1 MATRERF
8 VDEPATKNIVGMTF
22 ITVLLVIFAMLS
34 TILLVW
40 SYQKELH
47 LFITIFSVIV
57 LAYCIMMLIFVIVTR
72 KNLSDSQ
79 FRIYLSGTVFML
91 FLAISMVIIFTIATV
106 NIFKKTTEV
115 PAMATTPVVPRPLER
130 YTQQPLTQGYSE
142 L

>member
-1 MATRERF
+1 MAMRERF
-8 VDEPATKNIVGMTF
+8 VDEPATKNIIGITF

-57 LAYCIMMLIFVIVTR
+57 LAYCIMMLIFVIITR

-91 FLAISMVIIFTIATV
+91 FLVISMVIIFTIATV
-106 NIFKKTTEV
+106 NIFKKTTQV
-115 PAMATTPVVPRPLER
+115 SSMVTTPVVPRPLAQ
-130 YTQQPLTQGYSE
+130 YTQQPFTQDYPE